1 MPTPEDPLREQLVG
15 SDRLYEGHIV
25 NLRKDTLQLSD
36 GREVTRE
43 IVEHS
48 PAVVILA
55 FDDEGRIAFVR
66 QWRSATGQAL
76 LELPAGGVDPGET
89 PEQAAARELQEEVG
103 LKPGKLEPLRGF
115 WVAPGWATEYLH
127 GFVARDCERASL
139 PADADER
146 IEVHYLTLGEAMAR
160 IEEGEIKDAKT
171 IILLQAIALRA
182 AGPLVNKI
190 VRYYRGE

>member
-1 MPTPEDPLREQLVG
+1 MPAREDPLGEQVVD
-15 SDRLYEGHIV
+15 SDRVYEGHIV
-25 NLRKDTLQLSD
+25 NLRKDTLQLPD

-66 QWRSATGQAL
+66 QWRSATAKAW

-89 PEQAAARELQEEVG
+89 PEQAAGRELQEEVG
-103 LKPGKLEPLRGF
+103 LKPGKLEPLHGF

-127 GFVARDCERASL
+127 CFVARDCERCSL

-146 IEVHYLTLGEAMAR
+146 IEVHYLTLGEAMDR
-160 IEEGEIKDAKT
+160 IREGEIEDAKT

>member
-1 MPTPEDPLREQLVG
+1 MPAHEDPLGEQVVD
-15 SDRLYEGHIV
+15 SDRVYEGHIV
-25 NLRKDTLQLSD
+25 NLRKDTLQLPD

-43 IVEHS
+43 IVEHR

-103 LKPGKLEPLRGF
+103 LRPGKLEPLHGF

-127 GFVARDCERASL
+127 GFVARDCEPSSL

-146 IEVHYLTLGEAMAR
+146 IEVHYLTLGEAMDR
-160 IEEGEIKDAKT
+160 IQGGEIADAKT

>member
-25 NLRKDTLQLSD
+25 NLRKDTLQLPD

-66 QWRSATGQAL
+66 QWRSATGKAL

-103 LKPGKLEPLRGF
+103 LKPGKLEPLHGF

-127 GFVARDCERASL
+127 GFVARDCERSSL
-139 PADADER
+139 PADTDER
-146 IEVHYLTLGEAMAR
+146 IEVRYLTLGEAMAL
-160 IEEGEIKDAKT
+160 IEEGEIEDAKT

-190 VRYYRGE
+190 VRYSRGE

>member
-66 QWRSATGQAL
+66 QWRSATAKAL

-103 LKPGKLEPLRGF
+103 LKPGKLEPLHGF
-115 WVAPGWATEYLH
+115 WGRARLGH
-127 GFVARDCERASL
+127 GVPAR
-139 PADADER
+139 
-146 IEVHYLTLGEAMAR
+146 
-160 IEEGEIKDAKT
+160 
-171 IILLQAIALRA
+171 LRR
-182 AGPLVNKI
+182 PRL
-190 VRYYRGE
+190 

>member
-1 MPTPEDPLREQLVG
+1 VSSPKDPLREQLVG

-103 LKPGKLEPLRGF
+103 LKPAKLEPLHRF

-127 GFVARDCERASL
+127 GFVARDCERSSL

-146 IEVHYLTLGEAMAR
+146 IEVHYLTLGEAMDR
-160 IEEGEIKDAKT
+160 IQGGEIEDAKT

>member
-66 QWRSATGQAL
+66 QWRSATAKAL

-103 LKPGKLEPLRGF
+103 LKPGKLEPLHGF

>member
-25 NLRKDTLQLSD
+25 NLRKDTLQLPD

-66 QWRSATGQAL
+66 QWRSATGRAL

-103 LKPGKLEPLRGF
+103 LKPGKLEPLHGF

-127 GFVARDCERASL
+127 GFVARDCERSSL
-139 PADADER
+139 PADTDER
-146 IEVHYLTLGEAMAR
+146 IEVRYLTLGEAMAL
-160 IEEGEIKDAKT
+160 IEEGEIEDAKT

-190 VRYYRGE
+190 VRYHRGE